1 MVNTLKFNIPIYL
14 VSLEQDTKRREE
26 LKLRFPNHYDD
37 FIQINAVDGR
47 KISAKE
53 YYDKTI
59 EYFIKTNKTMSP
71 SELGCTLSH
80 IKALEEFIKTNNNY
94 ALILE
99 DDVIGEDKDIK
110 KIIETAQRL
119 DENTLFICGG
129 QDGLNV
135 NKYLIGKKYLIN
147 ELYQLSKFSHKHVLR
162 TCCYVITKKT
172 ATLIL
177 NHHKNSLTLADKW
190 DNFFDG
196 QNIRIVFQNILK
208 HPIDLS
214 HSHIENERVKLRT
227 KKFFFVSLFKRI
239 YIRLYNEIALIL
251 HLLMNNKKVL

>member
-110 KIIETAQRL
+110 K
-119 DENTLFICGG
+119 
-129 QDGLNV
+129 
-135 NKYLIGKKYLIN
+135 
-147 ELYQLSKFSHKHVLR
+147 
-162 TCCYVITKKT
+162 
-172 ATLIL
+172 
-177 NHHKNSLTLADKW
+177 
-190 DNFFDG
+190 
-196 QNIRIVFQNILK
+196 
-208 HPIDLS
+208 
-214 HSHIENERVKLRT
+214 
-227 KKFFFVSLFKRI
+227 
-239 YIRLYNEIALIL
+239 
-251 HLLMNNKKVL
+251 